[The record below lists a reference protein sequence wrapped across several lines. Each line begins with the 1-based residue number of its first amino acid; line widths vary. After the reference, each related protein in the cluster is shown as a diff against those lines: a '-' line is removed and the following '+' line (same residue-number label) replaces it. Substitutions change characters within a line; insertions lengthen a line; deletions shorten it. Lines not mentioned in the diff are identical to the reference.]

1 MLPLWLATALAGTCS
16 GFVGPFGAGEW
27 STSGSPDWVID
38 GTSSTATMSYVVPDA
53 PAPFSTFLVGASVS
67 DVDDVQFDWTYDYN
81 HGYFDTEALLEVSTD
96 QGDRVLHEGTGI
108 AFEGPQAASGSE
120 SIDLRGV
127 DTLGLRVEGDNFD
140 GGTGLSGSVVLT
152 GLTFSSDLCDCA
164 GAFEGEAVE
173 DPCGTCDA
181 DPTNDC
187 VEDCAGVWG
196 GTASLDACGDCVGG
210 TTGRD
215 PCSPSTDTPTEPPI
229 TSGTDSGLPSTTPS
243 TDRTAS
249 GTTLP
254 ATHRAVDG
262 CGCASRPSMQ
272 VWGLFTRRR

>member
-1 MLPLWLATALAGTCS
+1 ML
-16 GFVGPFGAGEW
+16 F
-27 STSGSPDWVID
+27 
-38 GTSSTATMSYVVPDA
+38 SSTAVFFATHA
-53 PAPFSTFLVGASVS
+53 ITHQLRPFGLHHSGRLVGASVREGGLALW
-67 DVDDVQFDWTYDYN
+67 VEGPT
-81 HGYFDTEALLEVSTD
+81 GRGEALIHSDTSSFGTETAAGSSPVIVVNAGYPFGVRMGGGNLDAESRIS
-96 QGDRVLHEGTGI
+96 GELVLSNFL
-108 AFEGPQAASGSE
+108 FEGV
-120 SIDLRGV
+120 DCNGV
-127 DTLGLRVEGDNFD
+127 V
-140 GGTGLSGSVVLT
+140 GGT
-152 GLTFSSDLCDCA
+152 
-164 GAFEGEAVE
+164 AVE
-173 DPCGTCDA
+173 DNCGTCDSNPA
-181 DPTNDC
+181 NDC
-187 VEDCAGVWG
+187 VRDCAGVWG

-254 ATHRAVDG
+254 ATPRAVDG